1 MLLTPDDF
9 VNQNLLY
16 CLGYS
21 AQKYSIG
28 LHAISALSNHG
39 HLAVTDTNGDCLQEF
54 TRDFFS
60 LVARSMNLY
69 RDRSENFWA
78 SGRPNCVMVAPF
90 QDDIVDK
97 LAYIALNPVEAELV
111 SHVRKWPGV
120 NVSVHQKG
128 LTELVVE
135 RPSIFYSPEGSL
147 PDRVALRFTLP
158 KALDASPETL
168 LRTLREEIERREARV
183 REDVKSRNRNFLG
196 ARRVQQN
203 SPDALPKSRLEK
215 SEVEPTIACKKEQ
228 LRAAA
233 LRWKKAWQARYNEL
247 RQELIEQAKDSRS
260 VIFPIGSYAVW
271 KWYGFERKPWEGCF
285 WKMLIAG
292 MT

>member
-1 MLLTPDDF
+1 M
-9 VNQNLLY
+9 
-16 CLGYS
+16 
-21 AQKYSIG
+21 
-28 LHAISALSNHG
+28 
-39 HLAVTDTNGDCLQEF
+39 
-54 TRDFFS
+54 
-60 LVARSMNLY
+60 
-69 RDRSENFWA
+69 
-78 SGRPNCVMVAPF
+78 
-90 QDDIVDK
+90 
-97 LAYIALNPVEAELV
+97 
-111 SHVRKWPGV
+111 
-120 NVSVHQKG
+120 
-128 LTELVVE
+128 
-135 RPSIFYSPEGSL
+135 
-147 PDRVALRFTLP
+147 
-158 KALDASPETL
+158 
-168 LRTLREEIERREARV
+168 
-183 REDVKSRNRNFLG
+183 KSRNRNFLG